1 MNPKHFAIAVC
12 SALVLVTSLAAAE
25 EKAAAG
31 RAASNVRTLPVQ
43 TVYGQ
48 RQRPAAAIEIARARM
63 TLPPTT
69 PTLSGLS
76 KIQDT
81 VKKDPF

>member
-1 MNPKHFAIAVC
+1 MKHFAAALC
-12 SALVLVTSLAAAE
+12 SALVLVTGLAAGE
-25 EKAAAG
+25 ERQEKPANGA
-31 RAASNVRTLPVQ
+31 NVHTLPVT

-48 RQRPAAAIEIARARM
+48 RQRPAAAIEVARARM

-81 VKKDPF
+81 AKKDPF

>member
-1 MNPKHFAIAVC
+1 MKHFAAAVC
-12 SALVLVTSLAAAE
+12 SALVLVTGLAAAE
-25 EKAAAG
+25 EKAA
-31 RAASNVRTLPVQ
+31 NVHTLPVT

-81 VKKDPF
+81 AKKDPF

>member
-1 MNPKHFAIAVC
+1 MKHFVVAIA
-12 SALVLVTSLAAAE
+12 SALVLVTGLAAAE
-25 EKAAAG
+25 EPAKPG
-31 RAASNVRTLPVQ
+31 SVVTLRIT

-48 RQRPAAAIEIARARM
+48 RQRPAAAIEVARARM

-69 PTLSGLS
+69 PTLSGLA

-81 VKKDPF
+81 TKKEPF